1 MDREIEAQR
10 ERSEQHSGYLQELA
24 MINGRPDV
32 EFHDETIV
40 DPRSNESRQVQ
51 LEEHSKQYR

>member
-1 MDREIEAQR
+1 
-10 ERSEQHSGYLQELA
+10 

-32 EFHDETIV
+32 EFHNETIV